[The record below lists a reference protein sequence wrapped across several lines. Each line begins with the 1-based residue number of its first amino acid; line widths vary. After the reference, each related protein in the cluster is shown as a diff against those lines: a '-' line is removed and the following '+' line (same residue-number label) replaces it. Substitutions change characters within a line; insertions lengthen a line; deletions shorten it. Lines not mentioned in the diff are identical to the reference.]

1 MATMNFLSWRRAQIV
16 GRSDRVVEGR
26 LRRSFPLSLDDT
38 QDGVGATDVDLE
50 LAFPAAGDVK
60 ALRPSAIRHMA
71 PKPNTA
77 DAETTKCVHIDFFDA
92 ELPWRYTPEALQG
105 NALRPWMVLLV
116 GTDEELSVAA
126 GIASAQP
133 SVLKAHPLAESHKWA
148 HIQTAAADT
157 FSRILSPYRL
167 KPQRSH
173 MAVLVPAFAADGQ
186 SMWDDAGQPRD
197 KLTAYFSW
205 RFQAA
210 EEGDFETLARALEPA
225 ETDGLGIATL
235 RYDRPRTGVSAKLTL
250 GGAITSLNGHP
261 SEAEAVDTARGDLKT
276 LQQIE
281 DIHPADEIPRQ
292 PDRDIMQ
299 LPDFGKLWVEET
311 ETVQWSNAINDD
323 PRHRGVAGLG
333 IEMAILE
340 QEALMTA
347 AIGQAGALQDAG
359 QRVAFL
365 AAGLDAAQ
373 RLWKRRLPDEPWL
386 RLRLFGPA
394 MGRMV
399 SDNGHTVLDRVT
411 DARSP
416 LDAAIFSSA
425 ALRLLRDGTARARF
439 SAAGHIDRADF
450 LNAANAVPPPPAKTP
465 EGLPHTDAIG
475 GKSLEEVLGL
485 PDLGERLWEVLDAF
499 AGSKVFEDSATK
511 FNNVVRDEFGL
522 ECSDFIPGYFS
533 ELPGYAREEGNSSL
547 VFDEDNMLGAIDAC
561 RGNNIPGGPAK
572 WGLGT
577 TLPRPERPDPRRPI
591 DPGKLSGIVSEA
603 IDPHQPLPPA
613 WGRVKATISGLDLG
627 TLAPPEAPIGLDYPT
642 WTLLNRHEREWLLP
656 GAGKIKNN
664 SVVALQTN
672 PTFID
677 PFLVG
682 INTQFLAEMRWRNL
696 PAPRVSTPLR
706 MFWGYANPNSKT
718 RDPDIEPIGDWPSR
732 PAGSAG
738 ADDVGDLSHQN
749 VRPGDATGRRDLVI
763 AFRTPLFRRY
773 PSTLTYLVGP
783 GGNLDERLKAAPDF
797 TIPANPADRWCFG
810 PIFFGV
816 MEPDLVFFA
825 FDVDPG
831 DLKQYW
837 VVLDEPPTELRFR
850 SDEGWAKPNSAET
863 ADHIIDHPTRVA
875 ISGARLSVLAGG
887 GP

>member
-1 MATMNFLSWRRAQIV
+1 MATMTFISWRRAQIV

-26 LRRSFPLSLDDT
+26 LRRSFPLSIDDT
-38 QDGVGATDVDLE
+38 QDDAGATSVDIE
-50 LAFPAAGDVK
+50 LAFPAAADVK
-60 ALRPSAIRHMA
+60 ALRRSAIRHMA
-71 PKPNTA
+71 PRPNTA

-92 ELPWRYTPEALQG
+92 ELPWRYTPQRAQG
-105 NALRPWMVLLV
+105 DAHKPWMVLLV
-116 GTDEELSVAA
+116 GTDEELIVEA
-126 GIASAQP
+126 GIASAQR
-133 SVLKAHPLAESHKWA
+133 SVLEAHPLAESHKWA
-148 HIQTAAADT
+148 HIQTEAADT

-173 MAVLVPAFAADGQ
+173 IAVLVPAFAADGGP
-186 SMWDDAGQPRD
+186 MWDAAGQPRA

-210 EEGDFETLARALEPA
+210 EEGDFETLARALNPA
-225 ETDGLGIATL
+225 RSEGLGVATL
-235 RYDRPRTGVSAKLTL
+235 VYDRPRTGVRAKLTL
-250 GGAITSLNGHP
+250 GGAITSLKDHP
-261 SEAEAVDTARGDLKT
+261 DEPEAVKAARGDLNT
-276 LQQIE
+276 LQQIH
-281 DIHPADEIPRQ
+281 DVHPADEIPVQ

-299 LPDFGKLWVEET
+299 LPDFGKLWIEET
-311 ETVQWSNAINDD
+311 NTVQWSNAMNDD

-333 IEMAILE
+333 TEMAILE
-340 QEALMTA
+340 QEALMAA
-347 AIGQAGALQDAG
+347 AIEQAGALQDAG

-365 AAGLDAAQ
+365 AAGLDAAR

-399 SDNGHTVLDRVT
+399 SDNGDTVLDRIT

-439 SAAGHIDRADF
+439 SAAGRIDRADF
-450 LNAANAVPPPPAKTP
+450 LDAANKVPPPPDRFS
-465 EGLPHTDAIG
+465 EGLLHTDAIV
-475 GKSLEEVLGL
+475 GKSLEEALGL
-485 PDLGERLWEVLDAF
+485 PELGERLWEVLDAF
-499 AGSKVFEDSATK
+499 AGGKVFDDSAMK
-511 FNNVVRDEFGL
+511 FNDVVHDEFGL
-522 ECSDFIPGYFS
+522 ECSDFIPGFFFG
-533 ELPGYAREEGNSSL
+533 LPGYAREEENSSL
-547 VFDEDNMLGAIDAC
+547 VFDDENMLGAINAC
-561 RGNNIPGGPAK
+561 RGGRIPEGPAK

-577 TLPRPERPDPRRPI
+577 TLPRPDRPDPRRPI
-591 DPGKLSGIVSEA
+591 DPGKAAGIVSDA

-613 WGRVKATISGLDLG
+613 WGRVKATISGLDLS

-656 GAGKIKNN
+656 GAGTIKNN
-664 SVVALQTN
+664 SVVALRTN

-677 PFLVG
+677 SFLVG

-706 MFWGYANPNSKT
+706 MFWGYANPNEKT

-738 ADDVGDLSHQN
+738 ADDVGDLSHQHT
-749 VRPGDATGRRDLVI
+749 RPGDTTGRQDLVI

-783 GGNLDERLKAAPDF
+783 GGNLDDRLKAAPDF
-797 TIPANPADRWCFG
+797 AIPGNPADRWCFG

-831 DLKQYW
+831 DLDKYW

-850 SDEGWAKPNSAET
+850 SDQGWAKPNSAEI
-863 ADHIIDHPTRVA
+863 AEHIIDRPTRVA
-875 ISGARLSVLAGG
+875 ISGARLSMLGG